1 MEDKLMG
8 KKWQQLQFMSRG
20 MLLDLPSDAALLEGM
35 GLLKG
40 GVDPQGDMEEVAE
53 EEHPRHVAVPQ
64 GGGHGHL

>member
-1 MEDKLMG
+1 
-8 KKWQQLQFMSRG
+8 MSRG

-64 GGGHGHL
+64 GGGHGRL